1 VAEKSRELKRFLRQH
16 LYAHEQ
22 VTRMMGEAVKVV
34 RDLFAAFMRDPRLL
48 PTQYQDKLQVQ
59 DDPAGRARIVAD
71 YIAGMTDRYALREH
85 ARLLQPG
92 V

>member
-34 RDLFAAFMRDPRLL
+34 HDLFAAFMRDPRLL
-48 PTQYQDKLQVQ
+48 PTQYQDKLQAQ
-59 DDPAGRARIVAD
+59 DDPASRARIVAD

-85 ARLLQPG
+85 TRLTKPG